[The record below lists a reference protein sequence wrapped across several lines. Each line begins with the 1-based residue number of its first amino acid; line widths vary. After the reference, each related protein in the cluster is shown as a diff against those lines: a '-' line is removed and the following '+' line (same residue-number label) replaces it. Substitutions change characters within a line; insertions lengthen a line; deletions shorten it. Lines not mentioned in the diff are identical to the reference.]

1 MLCCTAGMLWLI
13 VAMSAFAGAVLW
25 IWSSLHRA
33 PEGYEDEK
41 GFHLMRRRA
50 HGSRVLAKKRDAH
63 AESVVAL
70 KRTKA

>member
-13 VAMSAFAGAVLW
+13 VAISAFAGSVLW
-25 IWSSLHRA
+25 IWSSLHKA
-33 PEGYEDEK
+33 PEAYEDEK
-41 GFHLMRRRA
+41 GFHLMRRRER
-50 HGSRVLAKKRDAH
+50 GSRVLAKKRDAR